1 MSPACLGLK
10 CLREGDHY
18 SLAGA
23 HIKLPRVLFT
33 WNRFSLKVCILH
45 LGYPHLLTPSG
56 TFSEP
61 GFNEAAPYT
70 PHALLITSASFC
82 LCLSEPQDAMMSD
95 PLRASVSPAPV
106 PGIDRHPIRGLK

>member
-18 SLAGA
+18 SLVGA
-23 HIKLPRVLFT
+23 HIKLPHVLFT

-61 GFNEAAPYT
+61 GFNKAAPYT

-95 PLRASVSPAPV
+95 PLRASISPAPV